1 MMFQHPYMACRVL
14 YAVPV
19 ALVCVLI
26 STIYRA
32 YVLEFAYPKAAAG
45 DASATAELTFF
56 HPFFALLLASYYR
69 VVTTDPGKV
78 PDDWANTQEH
88 VHGAPSSDEDF
99 DDGADGVGRGGT
111 AMRWCSKCDKPKPER
126 AHHCSVCQ
134 RCVLKMDHHCP
145 WVGNC
150 VGFGNYKFFLLF
162 VLYAWACCTYIVI
175 AMWPAFAH
183 IFNLTSSRTDSGGR
197 RKQPQFSVM
206 IGYVFAVSVSLALLF
221 LGGFHVYLTL
231 KNLTT
236 IEVHSSREHN
246 PYDLGHRR
254 NWESVM
260 GSRPLLWFLPL
271 PTHTARG
278 QTRRRG
284 RYCGCCDDRADDA
297 SGDPYTSGLAWARL
311 DDVVVAAEVD
321 SDPDDQEIIG
331 EMMQVV

>member
-1 MMFQHPYMACRVL
+1 MMFQHPHMGCRVL
-14 YAVPV
+14 YAIPV

-45 DASATAELTFF
+45 DANATAELTFF
-56 HPFFALLLASYYR
+56 HAFFALLLASYYR

-78 PDDWANTQEH
+78 PDDWANAQEH
-88 VHGAPSSDEDF
+88 VGGASSSDEDF
-99 DDGADGVGRGGT
+99 DADAGLDGGGRA

-162 VLYAWACCTYIVI
+162 VLYAWACCTYIVL
-175 AMWPAFAH
+175 AMWPAFGD
-183 IFNLTSSRTDSGGR
+183 ILNLNSNRHT
-197 RKQPQFSVM
+197 RKHLQFSGM

-221 LGGFHVYLTL
+221 LGGFHIYLTL

-246 PYDLGHRR
+246 PYDLGLRR

-260 GSRPLLWFLPL
+260 GSRPLLWFIPL
-271 PTHTARG
+271 PTHTSQG
-278 QTRRRG
+278 QSRH
-284 RYCGCCDDRADDA
+284 CGCCDDRAHDA
-297 SGDPYTSGLAWARL
+297 SRDPYTSGLAWARL
-311 DDVVVAAEVD
+311 DDVVVAAEAD
-321 SDPDDQEIIG
+321 SDPDNDQEIIG